1 MKWGFNIVLFI
12 WVLLLI
18 INFNLNI
25 LICFIILNNGMI
37 KILVFLIFK
46 KKEYIKKCFNKC
58 SSVN

>member
-25 LICFIILNNGMI
+25 LICFIILNNGII
-37 KILVFLIFK
+37 KNLVFLIFK

>member
-25 LICFIILNNGMI
+25 LICFIILNNGII
-37 KILVFLIFK
+37 KNLVFLIFK
-46 KKEYIKKCFNKC
+46 KKRIYKKN
-58 SSVN
+58 VLINVVA

>member
-25 LICFIILNNGMI
+25 LICFIILNNGII
-37 KILVFLIFK
+37 KNLVFLIFK
-46 KKEYIKKCFNKC
+46 KKRIYKKMF
-58 SSVN
+58 

>member
-25 LICFIILNNGMI
+25 LICFIILNNGII